1 MRTPPMPKRT
11 EILHASVERLHD
23 GGLLLSGER
32 VHGHRS
38 LRVVVFQVG
47 DSPVATVFFLKNGPF
62 PASFSLFSFFQYTVD
77 S

>member
-47 DSPVATVFFLKNGPF
+47 DSPVATVFF
-62 PASFSLFSFFQYTVD
+62 
-77 S
+77 

>member
-47 DSPVATVFFLKNGPF
+47 DSPVATVFFKKKWAIPGLF
-62 PASFSLFSFFQYTVD
+62 YFIFFFSIHS
-77 S
+77 